1 MTEVIGFGTPGG
13 FEWIIILVLTLAVF
27 VLPVALLVW
36 GIRHLIRNKKEKVR
50 MRLEVGKMAD
60 ELEQVRKQAEG
71 DQ

>member
-1 MTEVIGFGTPGG
+1 MIHVIGFGAPGG
-13 FEWIIILVLTLAVF
+13 FELIIILIMTLAVF

-36 GIRHLIRNKKEKVR
+36 GIRAMIRNKKENVR